1 MLDAPKRGRRLPDSL
16 FRRGFRQPFQA
27 AGGTESGIAY
37 NDTYRNRGGLPLFA
51 ALVNLMNP
59 VAALG
64 RDLPGALH
72 MRVSAL
78 LAMAPQNGLRH
89 YLKAMQ
95 TTDQTFKGLYHWN
108 PFDAALLIPYFLV
121 MIVLAL
127 YGVHRYTM
135 CYLYFKYRKNY
146 NPNPPRTFEELPRV
160 TVQLPIFNEQFVIDR
175 LLEAVCGMEY
185 PREKLEIQVLDDS
198 TDETQQ
204 VAAALVERYA
214 AMGHPI
220 VYLHRTNRH
229 GFKAGALDE
238 GLKVAK
244 GEFVA
249 IFDADFVPP
258 PDWLMRV
265 IHHFAEPE
273 IGMVQTRWTHLNR
286 DYSMLTQIE
295 AILLDGH
302 FVLEHGARER
312 SGDFFNFNGTAGMW
326 RIKAISDG
334 GGWQHD
340 TLTED
345 TDLSYRSQMAGW
357 KFKYLPDIECPAELP
372 IEMTAFKTQQARWA
386 KGLIQTSIKVLP
398 MMFRSNVPRR
408 IKVEAVYHLTANMS
422 YPLMV
427 VMSALLVPAMIC
439 RFYQGWFQMLLI
451 DFPLF
456 AASTFSIAVF
466 YLMSE
471 RELFPKTWMKT
482 LFYLPFLMA
491 LGIGLTITNTK
502 AVMEALFGIKSA
514 FVRTPKYRVAKKGE
528 KSQAAKYRK
537 RLVLAPWIELVFG
550 CYFALAILYTFSN
563 HNYFT
568 APFLILFVIGYWY
581 TGLMSLL
588 QGRFERWRSGGAN
601 TDESSPK
608 PFPVGV

>member
-1 MLDAPKRGRRLPDSL
+1 MTRLNSIPSLLD
-16 FRRGFRQPFQA
+16 
-27 AGGTESGIAY
+27 
-37 NDTYRNRGGLPLFA
+37 GLHTQMA
-51 ALVNLMNP
+51 ALV
-59 VAALG
+59 AF
-64 RDLPGALH
+64 
-72 MRVSAL
+72 
-78 LAMAPQNGLRH
+78 APQNSLRH
-89 YLKAMQ
+89 YLKMQ
-95 TTDQTFKGLYHWN
+95 YADQTFKGLYHWN
-108 PFDAALLIPYFLV
+108 WFDAMMLIPYFAV

-127 YGVHRYTM
+127 YGIHRYTM
-135 CYLYFKYRKNY
+135 CYQYFKYRRNY
-146 NPNPPRTFEELPRV
+146 DPNPRQHFAELPLV
-160 TVQLPIFNEQFVIDR
+160 TIQLPIFNEQFVIDR
-175 LLEAVCGMEY
+175 LIEAICAIEY
-185 PREKLEIQVLDDS
+185 PPEKLEIQVLDDS
-198 TDETQQ
+198 TDETCE
-204 VAAALVERYA
+204 VAAGIVERYA
-214 AMGHPI
+214 ALGHPI
-220 VYLHRTNRH
+220 VYIHRTNRH
-229 GFKAGALDE
+229 GFKAGALDA

-258 PDWLMRV
+258 TDWLMKV

-302 FVLEHGARER
+302 FVLEHGARVR
-312 SGDFFNFNGTAGMW
+312 SGEYFNFNGTAGMW
-326 RIKAISDG
+326 RRQAIQDG

-357 KFKYLPDIECPAELP
+357 RFKYLPDVECPSELP

-398 MMFRSNVPRR
+398 MVFRSNTSRR
-408 IKVEAVYHLTANMS
+408 NKIESVYHLTANMS

-427 VMSALLVPAMIC
+427 IMSALLIPAMIC

-451 DFPLF
+451 DVPLF
-456 AASTFSIAVF
+456 TASTFSIAVF

-471 RELFPKTWMKT
+471 RELFPKTWKRT
-482 LFYLPFLMA
+482 FYYLPFLMA
-491 LGIGLTITNTK
+491 LGIGLTVTNTK

-514 FVRTPKYRVAKKGE
+514 FVRTPKYRVAVKGE

-537 RLVLAPWIELVFG
+537 RLKLAPWIELLLG
-550 CYFALAILYTFSN
+550 CYFAAAIYYTFTN
-563 HNYFT
+563 KNYFT
-568 APFLILFVIGYWY
+568 APFLILFVVGYWY

-588 QGRFERWRSGGAN
+588 QGRFERWRSGSAN
-601 TDESSPK
+601 TEESSPK